1 MKSST
6 DTLLEVVSRK
16 LDVVKEDQ
24 HDIFAKNVAEK
35 LRHLDPTMRIISE
48 KLINEVLFEAQ
59 MGSLNR
65 RAYIYIP
72 PFDNNYSNRESY
84 QRQPPYQQLVQIRE
98 NSSISNEPSY
108 PPMQSSDSNDSVAQ
122 YFSSYQ
128 ANRNM

>member
-16 LDVVKEDQ
+16 LDVKEDQ

-72 PFDNNYSNRESY
+72 PFEKNNHLTSSWCKSARTLQFPMNPVIHLCNL
-84 QRQPPYQQLVQIRE
+84 QIQMILLLNIFHLIRQTEICKV
-98 NSSISNEPSY
+98 
-108 PPMQSSDSNDSVAQ
+108 
-122 YFSSYQ
+122 
-128 ANRNM
+128 